1 MNLFTL
7 LLQLFYK
14 NNQKRRN
21 RIKVAETQ
29 VHLSDISEDLAVRS

>member
-21 RIKVAETQ
+21 RIKVVETQ

>member
-21 RIKVAETQ
+21 RKKVMQIQ